1 VKRVIA
7 GAATLFAAMVS
18 AGCSGYRP
26 SVLHPKLKA
35 PTAADIELTCA
46 QIDLA
51 IDRTDTVRWLILD
64 DGGKLETDDEKAAR
78 YLANTVLVP
87 LLWAPA
93 SDEGNAVLD
102 AADRRLLK
110 LLQLKRDRRCPARP
124 TILPGVDDLALTAQL
139 EELMSRIDG
148 EEGRQPQ
155 LLRAR
160 SVLLDGLRVLPA
172 AAAGD

>member
-1 VKRVIA
+1 MKTVIA
-7 GAATLFAAMVS
+7 GAAALLGAALL
-18 AGCSGYRP
+18 AACSSYRP
-26 SVLHPKLKA
+26 SVVHPKMKA

-64 DGGKLETDDEKAAR
+64 DGGKLETEDETTAR
-78 YLANTVLVP
+78 YLANTILIP
-87 LLWAPA
+87 LTWAPA
-93 SDEGNAVLD
+93 SDEGHAVLD

-124 TILPGVDDLALTAQL
+124 TTTPGVDDLAFTAQL
-139 EELMSRIDG
+139 EDLMSRIDG
-148 EEGRQPQ
+148 AEGHTPE

-160 SVLLDGLRVLPA
+160 MALLDGLRVLPA
-172 AAAGD
+172 AAAED

>member
-1 VKRVIA
+1 MKRANA
-7 GAATLFAAMVS
+7 GATALVAATVLS

-26 SVLHPKLKA
+26 SVVHPKLKA

-64 DGGKLETDDEKAAR
+64 DGGKLETEDEKAMR
-78 YLANTVLVP
+78 IMANTVLVP

-93 SDEGNAVLD
+93 SDEGNAVLE

-110 LLQLKRDRRCPARP
+110 LLQLKRDRHCPARP
-124 TILPGVDDLALTAQL
+124 TMSPGVDDLALAAQL
-139 EELMSRIDG
+139 EDLMSRIDG
-148 EEGRQPQ
+148 EEGRQAQ
-155 LLRAR
+155 LLSAR
-160 SVLLDGLRVLPA
+160 TALLDGLRVLPA
-172 AAAGD
+172 TAAR